1 MQEATVVGVSEI
13 LTNVDTFGELVK
25 ATWNLMTSNPLLML
39 FLCGSLLSLGFAF
52 YRKAKRAVR
61 G

>member
-1 MQEATVVGVSEI
+1 MQEAVGLVQI
-13 LTNVDTFGELVK
+13 LSNTDTFGQLVGSC
-25 ATWNLMTSNPLLML
+25 WELMTSNTLLQL